1 MTYSDTFF
9 IILTFD
15 LLLIALLK
23 AFYQK
28 FTKQLF
34 LSVFAQRYAN
44 QYLKEENVFTE
55 RVTFLVTTIML
66 INISLFLAKTIFGIN
81 LSLPDFLNVFIFIAI
96 FFFSK
101 AIIIRLLGHVFML
114 KSLAKLGV
122 YFSFLFDR
130 VMGIILFPIVV
141 FMFFS
146 PINSSPILVTFSVV
160 IIVLFL
166 AVKIFWLWKIGI
178 EGFGLSRYYLF
189 LYLCT
194 LEILPLLVFTKA
206 VFY

>member
-1 MTYSDTFF
+1 MIYSDTFF

-23 AFYQK
+23 AFYWK

-34 LSVFAQRYAN
+34 LSIFSQLYAN
-44 QYLKEENVFTE
+44 LYLKEENVFTE
-55 RVTFLVTTIML
+55 RVTFLVTIIML
-66 INISLFLAKTIFGIN
+66 INVSLFLSKAMFDNN
-81 LSLPDFLNVFIFIAI
+81 LNLIAFLKVFAFVSV
-96 FFFSK
+96 FFLSK
-101 AIIIRLLGHVFML
+101 AIIIHLFGYIFML

-122 YFSFLFDR
+122 FFSFLFDR
-130 VMGIILFPIVV
+130 VMGITLFPIVV
-141 FMFFS
+141 LMFFS
-146 PINSSPILVTFSVV
+146 PLISSPILLIFSVV
-160 IIVLFL
+160 IVILFL
-166 AVKIFWLWKIGI
+166 LIKFFWIWKIGI
-178 EGFGLSRYYLF
+178 GSFGLSRYYLF

>member
-34 LSVFAQRYAN
+34 LSVFAKRYAN

-96 FFFSK
+96 
-101 AIIIRLLGHVFML
+101 L
-114 KSLAKLGV
+114 K
-122 YFSFLFDR
+122 
-130 VMGIILFPIVV
+130 
-141 FMFFS
+141 
-146 PINSSPILVTFSVV
+146 T
-160 IIVLFL
+160 LFL
-166 AVKIFWLWKIGI
+166 Q
-178 EGFGLSRYYLF
+178 
-189 LYLCT
+189 
-194 LEILPLLVFTKA
+194 ILKKH
-206 VFY
+206 

>member
-66 INISLFLAKTIFGIN
+66 INISLFLAKTIFVIN
-81 LSLPDFLNVFIFIAI
+81 LNLPDFLNIFISTQHNHLKFHNVFDNVVDNKFSYLIKFIFNI
-96 FFFSK
+96 FT
-101 AIIIRLLGHVFML
+101 INNYVQNI
-114 KSLAKLGV
+114 LGV
-122 YFSFLFDR
+122 
-130 VMGIILFPIVV
+130 P
-141 FMFFS
+141 
-146 PINSSPILVTFSVV
+146 
-160 IIVLFL
+160 
-166 AVKIFWLWKIGI
+166 
-178 EGFGLSRYYLF
+178 
-189 LYLCT
+189 
-194 LEILPLLVFTKA
+194 
-206 VFY
+206 